1 MVTLELNK
9 MIGILTFIGTQSHG
23 ACLQAYA
30 LKKKIT
36 GLGYEVS
43 IIPYQCP
50 ELKREMDKRLP
61 TSGI

>member
-50 ELKREMDKRLP
+50 EDSRHQG
-61 TSGI
+61 GI